1 MKKLLLIALLCFT
14 FQTFSQEKKRLY
26 LGNDTHTDWMYNG
39 DYDKWKQYIFDMTDF
54 YLGLGEGTIK
64 EKPEARS
71 KWNYD
76 SSIWLYMLEK
86 HKSPEY
92 FNRVLAQLK
101 NNQASVPYNFILPAY
116 GATPAEAVIRGMYY
130 SGYLERKYGLDID
143 IAVAQENATIPLG
156 LSSIWAGSGVK
167 YSWKGVCNCATYTNL
182 KKEKRNHEIY
192 YYTGLDDSKV
202 LMKWYSNGGWN
213 AELGG
218 YAEILEPTI
227 AVIQMD
233 TLCDSKRYPYRIAG
247 AFGKGWDNIV
257 NYSYDLQW
265 GIGHRTRP
273 GTQVIL
279 SNQMDF
285 FQDFEKTYG
294 SELPKETLAFGNEWD
309 ILCTSLSEVAA
320 GVKRSIEKLRTAEAL
335 ASVVVTQEPDAFKP
349 LEELKQRA
357 YFALGTYWIHSWT
370 ADGPIKRHDVA
381 TWARGEQKAL
391 QRYVDTLYQVASKKL
406 ANKIIKTGD
415 LEQFYV
421 FNAMNWERADYVNLE
436 YDGDKKIYVLNSE
449 EKIVPHQF
457 YTENGKKYLQ
467 ILAQKI
473 PSVGYKKFSII
484 STKNKSNY
492 FVEEHNINEVA
503 VLKKLQN
510 GIFENKFYKLN
521 ITKSGVITSLFDKKL
536 KHEFVKNIDGKFMN
550 DLGGTVDI
558 GSPIEIENQGI
569 ISTTIVCKSNTG
581 MKHETRITLFNDLP
595 RIEIQNKIL
604 QNFGDPQFFSHS
616 FNIENPEIWHE
627 EVGAVIKAKYASEG
641 GHYAD
646 KLGRYDYQTLNHFV
660 DVSNEKLGVTISNT
674 DAYFMKIGN
683 STPEKLDSKSSQINV
698 LIGGQVDKEL
708 KLGIPMQ
715 DGDSLFV
722 QSYAIQTHAGKF
734 DQTNAIKMAMEHQT
748 PLVSEKIMGGKEFP
762 TNQFSLIQTED
773 RNAILWALKPSEE
786 STTNKG
792 IVARFWNFGNDINL
806 NINLLSPLEKVEE
819 VTHVETRIGNV
830 PNVGN
835 SFKSTFRKNQMKSF
849 LIGL

>member
-1 MKKLLLIALLCFT
+1 MKKLLLITLFLIQFK
-14 FQTFSQEKKRLY
+14 TFSQDKKRLY

-54 YLGLGEGTIK
+54 YLGLGEGTIN

-130 SGYLERKYGLDID
+130 SGYLERKYGLEID

-156 LSSIWAGSGVK
+156 LSSLWAGSGVK

-192 YYTGLDDSKV
+192 YYTGLDDNKV
-202 LMKWYSNGGWN
+202 LMKWYSNNGWN

-294 SELPKETLAFGNEWD
+294 SQLPKETLAYGNEWD
-309 ILCTSLSEVAA
+309 ILSTSLSEVAA

-357 YFALGTYWIHSWT
+357 YFALSTYWIHSWT
-370 ADGPIKRHDVA
+370 ADGPIKRHEVA

-391 QRYVDTLYQVASKKL
+391 QRYVDTLFQVASKNL
-406 ANKIIKTGD
+406 SNKIVKTGD

-421 FNAMNWERADYVNLE
+421 FNAMNWERADYVNLP
-436 YDGDKKIYVLNSE
+436 YDGDPKIYVLNAE
-449 EKIVPHQF
+449 NKIIPHQF
-457 YTENGKKYLQ
+457 YAENGKKYLQ
-467 ILAQKI
+467 ILAKNI

-484 STKNKSNY
+484 STKNKSNFY
-492 FVEEHNINEVA
+492 PEIQNIDEMA

-510 GIFENKFYKLN
+510 GVFENKFYKLK
-521 ITKSGVITSLFDKKL
+521 ITKSGVITSLFDKNL
-536 KHEFVKNIDGKFMN
+536 KHEFVKNIEGKYLN
-550 DLGGTVDI
+550 DLGGEGENGVALTF
-558 GSPIEIENQGI
+558 ENQGTVS
-569 ISTTIVCKSNTG
+569 STILCKSDVG
-581 MKHETRITLFNDLP
+581 MKHETRITLFNDIP
-595 RIEIQNKIL
+595 RIEIQNKIF
-604 QNFGDPQFFSHS
+604 QNFGDPKFFSHS
-616 FNIENPEIWHE
+616 FNIDNPEIWHE

-660 DVSNEKLGVTISNT
+660 DVSNEKLGITISNS

-683 STPEKLDSKSSQINV
+683 STPEKLDSKSSQINI
-698 LIGGQVDKEL
+698 LIGGQVDKE
-708 KLGIPMQ
+708 KNLGIPMQ
-715 DGDSLFV
+715 NGDSLFV
-722 QSYAIQTHAGKF
+722 QSYALQTHAGKF
-734 DQTNAIKMAMEHQT
+734 DQTNAMKVALEHQT
-748 PLVSEKIMGGKEFP
+748 PLVAETIMGGQDFP

-773 RNAILWALKPSEE
+773 RNAILWTLKPSEE
-786 STTNKG
+786 STSSKG
-792 IVARFWNFGNDINL
+792 IVARFWNFGSDIEL
-806 NINLLSPLEKVEE
+806 NINMLSPLQKVEE
-819 VTHVETRIGNV
+819 VTHVETRIGDV
-830 PNVGN
+830 PNVGLT
-835 SFKSTFRKNQMKSF
+835 FKSKFRKNQIKSF

>member
-1 MKKLLLIALLCFT
+1 MKKLLLIFFLFT
-14 FQTFSQEKKRLY
+14 SLRTFSQDKKRLY

-64 EKPEARS
+64 EKPEAQS

-76 SSIWLYMLEK
+76 SSIWLWMLEK

-101 NNQASVPYNFILPAY
+101 NNQASVPYNFILPAF
-116 GATPAEAVIRGMYY
+116 GATPTEAVIRGMYY

-156 LSSIWAGSGVK
+156 LASIWAGSGVK

-182 KKEKRNHEIY
+182 KKEKRYHEIY
-192 YYTGLDDSKV
+192 HYTGLDDSKV
-202 LMKWYSNGGWN
+202 LMKWYSNSGWN

-233 TLCDSKRYPYRIAG
+233 TLCGSKRYPYRIAG

-265 GIGHRTRP
+265 GINHRTRP

-294 SELPKETLAFGNEWD
+294 SQLPKETLAYGNEWD
-309 ILCTSLSEVAA
+309 VLCASLSEVAA
-320 GVKRSIEKLRTAEAL
+320 GVKRSTEKLRTAEAL
-335 ASVVVTQEPDAFKP
+335 ASVVVSQEPDAFKP

-357 YFALGTYWIHSWT
+357 YFALATYWIHSWT

-391 QRYVDTLYQVASKKL
+391 QRYVDTLFQVASKRL
-406 ANKIIKTGD
+406 SGKIIKTNN

-421 FNAMNWERADYVNLE
+421 FNAMNWERSDYANLAYE
-436 YDGDKKIYVLNSE
+436 EDENISVLNSE
-449 EKIVPHQF
+449 NKAVTHQF
-457 YTENGKKYLQ
+457 INENGKKYLQ
-467 ILAQKI
+467 ILAQNI
-473 PSVGYKKFSII
+473 PSVGYRTFSIQ
-484 STKNKSNY
+484 KNK
-492 FVEEHNINEVA
+492 
-503 VLKKLQN
+503 LTKKVSETVYSQQSRT
-510 GIFENKFYKLN
+510 FENKFYKLK
-521 ITKSGVITSLFDKKL
+521 ITQSGVITSLFDKKL
-536 KHEFVKNIDGKFMN
+536 NHEFVKNMDGKYLN
-550 DLGGTVDI
+550 DLGGKGED
-558 GSPIEIENQGI
+558 GSPIEIENQGSV
-569 ISTTIVCKSNTG
+569 STTIVCKSNVG
-581 MKHETRITLFNDLP
+581 MKHETRITLFNDIP
-595 RIEIQNKIL
+595 KIEIQNKIL

-616 FNIENPEIWHE
+616 FNIDNPEIWHE

-660 DVSNEKLGVTISNT
+660 DVSNNNLGITISNT

-683 STPEKLDSKSSQINV
+683 STPEKLDSKSSQINI
-698 LIGGQVDKEL
+698 LIGGQVDKE
-708 KLGIPMQ
+708 KNLGIPMQ
-715 DGDSLFV
+715 DGDSVFV
-722 QSYAIQTHAGKF
+722 QSYAIQTHIGKF
-734 DQTNAIKMAMEHQT
+734 NQTNAMKMAMEHQT
-748 PLVSEKIMGGKEFP
+748 PLIAEKILGGKELP
-762 TNQFSLIQTED
+762 TNQYSFLQTED
-773 RNAILWALKPSEE
+773 KDAILWTLKPSEE
-786 STTNKG
+786 STTSKG
-792 IVARFWNFGNDINL
+792 IIARFWNFGGDNEL
-806 NINLLSPLEKVEE
+806 NVRILNPLKKVEE
-819 VTHVETRIGNV
+819 VTHVETRIGDV
-830 PNVGN
+830 PNTIN
-835 SFKSTFRKNQMKSF
+835 SFKSNFRKNQMKSF
-849 LIGL
+849 LIGM

>member
-1 MKKLLLIALLCFT
+1 MKKALLITLFFIS

-54 YLGLGEGTIK
+54 YLGLGESTIK

-86 HKSPEY
+86 YKSPEY

-101 NNQASVPYNFILPAY
+101 NNQASVPYNFILPTY

-130 SGYLERKYGLDID
+130 SGYLERKYGLNID

-156 LSSIWAGSGVK
+156 LSSLWAGSGVK
-167 YSWKGVCNCATYTNL
+167 YSWKGVCNCATFTNL

-202 LMKWYSNGGWN
+202 LMKWYSNNGWN

-265 GIGHRTRP
+265 GINHRTRP
-273 GTQVIL
+273 GTQLFL

-294 SELPKETLAFGNEWD
+294 SQLPKETLAYGNEWD
-309 ILCTSLSEVAA
+309 LLSTSLSEVS
-320 GVKRSIEKLRTAEAL
+320 GKVKRSVEKLRTAEAL

-349 LEELKQRA
+349 FEELKQRA
-357 YFALGTYWIHSWT
+357 YFALGTYWIHGWT
-370 ADGPIKRHDVA
+370 ADGLIKRHEVA

-391 QRYVDTLYQVASKKL
+391 QRYVDTLFQVASNKL
-406 ANKIIKTGD
+406 ANKITKTGD

-421 FNAMNWERADYVNLE
+421 FNPMNWEREDYVNLAYE
-436 YDGDKKIYVLNSE
+436 GDTKIYVLNSE
-449 EKIVPHQF
+449 DKIVPHQF

-492 FVEEHNINEVA
+492 LVEIPKIDEVA

-510 GIFENKFYKLN
+510 GIFENKFYKLK
-521 ITKSGVITSLFDKKL
+521 ITKSGVILSLFDKKL
-536 KHEFVKNIDGKFMN
+536 KHEFVKNVEGKFLN
-550 DLGGTVDI
+550 DLGVTMDE

-569 ISTTIVCKSNTG
+569 ISSTIVFKSSVG
-581 MKHETRITLFNDLP
+581 MKHETRITLFNDIP
-595 RIEIQNKIL
+595 RIEVQNKIL
-604 QNFGDPQFFSHS
+604 QNFGEPTLISHS
-616 FNIENPEIWHE
+616 FNIDNPEIWHE

-660 DVSNEKLGVTISNT
+660 DVSNDKLGVTISNT
-674 DAYFMKIGN
+674 DAFFMKIGN
-683 STPEKLDSKSSQINV
+683 STSEKLDSKSSQINI
-698 LIGGQVDKEL
+698 LIGGQIDKN
-708 KLGIPMQ
+708 KNLGIPKQ

-722 QSYAIQTHAGKF
+722 QSYAIQTHGGKF
-734 DQTNAIKMAMEHQT
+734 DQTNAMKMAMEHQA
-748 PLVSEKIMGGKEFP
+748 PLVSEKIIGGNEFP
-762 TNQFSLIQTED
+762 NKQFSLLQTED
-773 RNAILWALKPSEE
+773 RNAILWTLKPSEE
-786 STTNKG
+786 SVSTKG
-792 IVARFWNFGNDINL
+792 IVARFWNFGSDIDL

-819 VTHVETRIGNV
+819 VTHVETRITDV

-835 SFKSTFRKNQMKSF
+835 SFKSKFRKNQMKSF